1 MALNREGIEQLKA
14 DLRANAKHY
23 NQNKFGVI
31 KNACGT
37 EACMAGM
44 CLMRVVG
51 IEEFTARVQKN
62 NGYTTPEDPFI
73 DDCLRAGAEQIGLTI
88 LSEDEYEEIADDAD
102 METDGLPPI
111 FSASDFW
118 PVTLR
123 YRYEDAQARHDH
135 EAMAEIACE
144 ALDMIDENGVFKQ

>member
-23 NQNKFGVI
+23 NQDKFGDI
-31 KNACGT
+31 KNECGT
-37 EACMAGM
+37 EACLAGM
-44 CLMRVVG
+44 CLMRTVG
-51 IEEFTARVQKN
+51 LDKFTKLVKHADEKETVHSKFVN
-62 NGYTTPEDPFI
+62 
-73 DDCLRAGAEQIGLTI
+73 DCLQAGAEQIGLTL
-88 LSEDEYEEIADDAD
+88 LSEEEYEEIAAEGD
-102 METDGLPPI
+102 MGSDSVPPI

-118 PVTLR
+118 PVPLSD
-123 YRYEDAQARHDH
+123 RYEDAQARHDH